1 MPATSPGSPGTGSES
16 TASAERDAETVR
28 ALRAGEESAFVTL
41 VEQYHPSLVR
51 LAGIYVRDRAV
62 AEEVA
67 QETWLAMLRGLDR
80 FEQRSSLKTW
90 LFRILVNR
98 ARTRAKREGR
108 SIPFSAMR
116 ADSPAHD
123 DDAAVDAERFL
134 PAEHRWPGHWRH
146 APESW
151 DEIPEERVLSEETQQ
166 VIRQAIDALPHTQRE
181 VITLR
186 DVEGWAPAE
195 VCNVLS
201 ISESN
206 QRVLLHRARS
216 RVRGALEKHLKSE

>member
-1 MPATSPGSPGTGSES
+1 MSATPPKTGSDS
-16 TASAERDAETVR
+16 TASTARDDEIVR
-28 ALRAGEESAFVTL
+28 ALRAGDESAFVAL

-51 LAGIYVRDRAV
+51 LASIYVRDRSV

-98 ARTRAKREGR
+98 ARTRGKREGR
-108 SIPFSAMR
+108 SIPFSAMAQN
-116 ADSPAHD
+116 ADAHD
-123 DDAAVDAERFL
+123 DESPVGAEQFL
-134 PAEHRWPGHWRH
+134 PAGHRWAGHWRQF
-146 APESW
+146 PDSW
-151 DEIPEERVLSEETQQ
+151 EEVPEERVLSEETRQ
-166 VIRQAIDALPHTQRE
+166 VINKAIEALPHNQRE

-186 DVEGWAPAE
+186 DVEGWGPAE
-195 VCNVLS
+195 VCNILH
-201 ISESN
+201 ISETN

-216 RVRGALEKHLKSE
+216 RVRSALEKHLKTE

>member
-1 MPATSPGSPGTGSES
+1 MSATSPGNGSES
-16 TASAERDAETVR
+16 TAGTARDDEIVR
-28 ALRAGEESAFVTL
+28 ALRAGEESAFVVL

-51 LAGIYVRDRAV
+51 LAAIYVRDRAV

-98 ARTRAKREGR
+98 ARTRGKREGR

-116 ADSPAHD
+116 QDTAGD
-123 DDAAVDAERFL
+123 DDSALDAERFL
-134 PAEHRWPGHWRH
+134 PAEHRWAGHWRQV
-146 APESW
+146 PDNWEV
-151 DEIPEERVLSEETQQ
+151 IPEERVLSEETQQ
-166 VIRQAIDALPHTQRE
+166 VIRRAIEALPHNQRE

-186 DVEGWAPAE
+186 DVEGWAPGE
-195 VCNVLS
+195 VCNVLQ
-201 ISESN
+201 ISETN

-216 RVRGALEKHLKSE
+216 RVRSALEKHLKNE